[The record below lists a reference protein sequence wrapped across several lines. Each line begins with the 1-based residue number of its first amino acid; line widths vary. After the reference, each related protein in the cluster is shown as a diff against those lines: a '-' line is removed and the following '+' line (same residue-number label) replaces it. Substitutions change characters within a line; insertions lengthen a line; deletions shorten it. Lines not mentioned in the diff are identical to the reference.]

1 MYENSSK
8 AKGLHDK
15 KCVLAQ
21 TDYRQLIMNKRLTLL
36 FILFLAQWSMFN
48 IQCSMALAQ
57 PRFVPDTDIKK
68 AGEVAFQTPRKFKLG
83 FTNKGDKPLLI
94 KEVKASC
101 DCIDVSFPKA
111 SIAAGS
117 RGEIELTFN
126 ARLLGS
132 FYKEV
137 EVLTNASDKPSY
149 IAIQGTVVTEVH
161 DYSDEFPIDLGNV
174 RLMTNTVEFEDV
186 SRGDHPTAELRI
198 LNTDR
203 TAYRP
208 ELMHLPPYLSAQYE
222 PEDIPAGKVGII
234 RLTLDSEKLSQLGL
248 HQTSIYLSR
257 YMGDKIGESNEIL
270 ISAILLPNFSYTY
283 NINLALA
290 PELSVSESSVD
301 MTIPNGKKEISRNII
316 LTNTG
321 KKDLHIQQV
330 QVFNKA
336 ISVKISESTIR
347 PGKSTKLKIT
357 VTTRYL
363 HKSKGRM
370 RVLLITDAPK
380 QAKQYINVEVSS

>member
-1 MYENSSK
+1 MRK
-8 AKGLHDK
+8 FGTDK
-15 KCVLAQ
+15 PTTDERKQ
-21 TDYRQLIMNKRLTLL
+21 TMNRRH
-36 FILFLAQWSMFN
+36 ILFLFLLLVQWLLNGQWSMV
-48 IQCSMALAQ
+48 LAQ

-68 AGEVAFQTPRKFKLG
+68 AGEVAFQMPRRFNLG

-101 DCIDVSFPKA
+101 DCIDVTFPKTP
-111 SIAAGS
+111 IAAGS

-126 ARLLGS
+126 AKILGS

-137 EVLTNASDKPSY
+137 EVLTNASDKPAY
-149 IAIQGTVVTEVH
+149 IAIQGTVVTEVK

-186 SRGDHPTAELRI
+186 NHGDHPTAELHI
-198 LNTDR
+198 LNTDH
-203 TAYRP
+203 TAFRP
-208 ELMHLPPYLSAQYE
+208 ELMHLPPYLSAKCE

-234 RLTLDSEKLSQLGL
+234 RLTIDSEKLSHLGL

-257 YMGDKIGESNEIL
+257 YLGDKISETNEIL
-270 ISAILLPNFSYTY
+270 VSAILLPNFSY
-283 NINLALA
+283 NDEKALAEA
-290 PELSVSESSVD
+290 PELSVSESSID
-301 MTIPNGKKEISRNII
+301 IDISSGKKEISRNII

-321 KKDLHIQQV
+321 KSDLHIQQV

-336 ISVKISESTIR
+336 LSVRIAESTIR
-347 PGKSTKLKIT
+347 PGKSTKLKIS
-357 VTTRYL
+357 VTARYL

-380 QAKQYINVEVSS
+380 QAKQFINVETKNEGDTSQ